1 MNIENKI
8 VELEQDRAIEIL
20 LKLENGE
27 NATVTIFTKNI
38 DFHPQNLFNGLEK
51 RLTKE
56 LNQPLEILGKVVTN
70 TKGILELAKLES
82 EFKCDLKT
90 N

>member
-1 MNIENKI
+1 MNIENT
-8 VELEQDRAIEIL
+8 VLELNQDRAIEIL

-51 RLTKE
+51 RITKE
-56 LNQPLEILGKVVTN
+56 LNQTLEITGKVITN
-70 TKGILELAKLES
+70 TKGTLEFARLES
-82 EFKCDLKT
+82 ELKCDLKS